1 MTHAMTPA
9 IISLIALTLIFGAA
23 LAGMMIQS
31 FLPEHHLSEDSKTI
45 IKAARSVV
53 VGLSA
58 LTLGLLIATAK
69 ESFDTKV
76 SELKTGTSKMIV
88 MNRLLVNYGDKSLVA
103 RRALRE
109 LAESGVKSLQKTNR
123 EGIQTNELL
132 GQGIDKL
139 LHALMELPEGTAREH
154 WLKNS
159 ALTLGNEI
167 AASRW
172 KIHQNSSASVSP
184 LFLLILIFWL
194 MTIFFSLGLIAPF
207 NAAVIIALLMA
218 TLSMTGAILLT
229 MELDQPYGGLIQI
242 STEPI
247 EMAIKQFK

>member
-1 MTHAMTPA
+1 MTPPS
-9 IISLIALTLIFGAA
+9 ISLIALTLIFGSA
-23 LAGMMIQS
+23 LAGMIIQS

-53 VGLSA
+53 VGLAA

-88 MNRLLVNYGDKSLVA
+88 LNRLLVNFGDESNAA
-103 RRALRE
+103 RAALRK
-109 LAESGVKSLQKTNR
+109 LAESGIKSLERANT
-123 EGIQTNELL
+123 EGRPINEIL
-132 GQGIDKL
+132 GQGIDQL
-139 LHALMELPEGTAREH
+139 LHELMELPEKTAREN
-154 WLKNS
+154 WIKNS
-159 ALTLGNEI
+159 ALALGNEI
-167 AASRW
+167 AISRW
-172 KIHQNSSASVSP
+172 KIHQNSSASVSS
-184 LFLLILIFWL
+184 LFLFILIFWL

-218 TLSMTGAILLT
+218 AVSMTGAILLT